1 MANPVTES
9 PPVTPSDMKR
19 AYLLLTLVVVAGIV
33 PGLVAADVIGSPV
46 LDVTPSDSTVVPGE
60 ERTLELTVTNSG
72 RVREG
77 SNQNQQLNER
87 VTTARG
93 LTLSVDDEDV
103 PFSVEPETRAI
114 GTLPEGA
121 TSVGYSMTVEEDAEP
136 GTYEVPVEAEY
147 RFTNIIT
154 QPDGD
159 EITIRRD
166 TTFDVE
172 IEVEDAA
179 QLDVVDVDS
188 QARVGA
194 TGTVAVTVENIG
206 TETATDTA
214 VRLESRN
221 PAMTFGESA
230 TASRQIGAWEP
241 GERRTVEY
249 RVRTARSA
257 GSQPYTFEAV
267 AEYEDAD
274 GFSQTTRTR
283 TLAVTPLEEQ
293 TFAIESTDSAVAVG
307 DSGTVTV
314 EMRNEGPIPVTDA
327 SVALTSNSP
336 DITFAGSESATRF
349 VGAWEPGET
358 REVAYDVTATDDAD
372 TRSYSLSAQV
382 TYQDREGDTGTAP
395 ARSLGVVPEPEQS
408 FAIEDLSGNLRVGDD
423 GTLEGTVRNT
433 GDLDVRNAVV
443 VFETDRPTV
452 TAIERE
458 TAVGDLAAGESAQF
472 SLPVEISESAEAGPQ
487 QYSLAVQYR
496 NQDGDRRT
504 SDTIDVRQDVGPDV
518 KKFSLETSGAS
529 VSPGSGTTLEITVT
543 NDGDERYTDISANM
557 FADSPMSVND
567 DEAFIS
573 GLEPGESETIQFS
586 VGAKGSAL
594 SKNYPVS
601 VDFQYDE
608 PDGDTKL
615 SDTYRIPVSV
625 EESDDG
631 GGLPLIPIVV
641 LLVVLGGGVYLYRR
655 YEG

>member
-1 MANPVTES
+1 
-9 PPVTPSDMKR
+9 MKR

-33 PGLVAADVIGSPV
+33 PGLVAADVIGSPD
-46 LDVTPSDSTVVPGE
+46 LNVTPSDSTVVPGE

-72 RVREG
+72 RVLEG
-77 SNQNQQLNER
+77 SNQNPQLNDR

-93 LTLSVDDEDV
+93 LTVSVDDADV
-103 PFSVEPETRAI
+103 PISVEPETRPI

-121 TSVGYSMTVEEDAEP
+121 TAVDYTMSVDEDADP
-136 GTYEVPVEAEY
+136 GTYEVPVTTEY

-159 EITIRRD
+159 EITLTRE

-206 TETATDTA
+206 TETATDTT

-221 PAMTFGESA
+221 SAMTFGESA

-249 RVRTARSA
+249 RVRTDQSG
-257 GSQPYTFEAV
+257 GSQPYTFDVTAQ
-267 AEYEDAD
+267 YEDAE
-274 GFSQTTRTR
+274 GFTQTTRTES
-283 TLAVTPLEEQ
+283 LAVTPLEEQ

-358 REVAYDVTATDDAD
+358 RTVAYEVTATDDAD

-382 TYQDREGDTGTAP
+382 TYLDREGDTGTAP

-408 FAIEDLSGNLRVGDD
+408 FAVEDLSSNLRVGDE

-443 VFETDRPTV
+443 VFESDRPTV
-452 TAIERE
+452 TAIERQ
-458 TAVGDLAAGESAQF
+458 TAVGDLAAGESTQF
-472 SLPVEISESAEAGPQ
+472 SLPIEISESAEAGPQ
-487 QYSLAVQYR
+487 QYSLVVQYTNR
-496 NQDGDRRT
+496 DGDQRT
-504 SDTIDVRQDVGPDV
+504 SDTIDVRQEVGPDA
-518 KKFSLETSGAS
+518 KKFALETSGAS
-529 VSPGSGTTLEITVT
+529 VSSGSGTTLEITVT
-543 NDGDERYTDISANM
+543 NDGEERYTDISANM

-573 GLEPGESETIQFS
+573 ELAPGESETIQFS
-586 VGAKGSAL
+586 VGAEGSAL
-594 SKNYPVS
+594 AKNYPVS
-601 VDFQYDE
+601 LDFQYDE

-615 SDTYRIPVSV
+615 SDTYRIPVAV
-625 EESDDG
+625 EESDG

-641 LLVVLGGGVYLYRR
+641 LLVVLGGGGIYLYRR

>member
-1 MANPVTES
+1 
-9 PPVTPSDMKR
+9 MKR
-19 AYLLLTLVVVAGIV
+19 IHLLIVLVIMMGIV

-46 LDVTPSDSTVVPGE
+46 LDVTPSDSSVVPGE

-72 RVREG
+72 RVRDG
-77 SNQNQQLNER
+77 SNQNPGLNDR

-93 LTLSVDDEDV
+93 LTVTVDDADV
-103 PFSVEPETRAI
+103 PISVEPETRAI

-121 TSVGYSMTVEEDAEP
+121 TAVSYTMTVEEDAEP

-159 EITIRRD
+159 EITLTRD

-172 IEVEDAA
+172 LEVEDAA
-179 QLDVVDVDS
+179 QLEVVDVDS

-206 TETATDTA
+206 TETASATA

-267 AEYEDAD
+267 AEYEDSD
-274 GFSQTTRTR
+274 GFTQTTRTES
-283 TLAVTPLEEQ
+283 LAVTPREEQ
-293 TFAIESTDSAVAVG
+293 TFAIESTESTVAVG

-314 EMRNEGPIPVTDA
+314 EMRNAGPIPVTDA

-358 REVAYDVTATDDAD
+358 RTVAYEVTATDDAD

-408 FAIEDLSGNLRVGDD
+408 FAIEDLSANLRVGDD

-452 TAIERE
+452 TALE
-458 TAVGDLAAGESAQF
+458 TEAAVGDLEAGESAAF
-472 SLPVEISESAEAGPQ
+472 SLPIEISESAEAGPQ
-487 QYSLAVQYR
+487 QYSLVVQYR
-496 NQDGDRRT
+496 NQDGDQRT
-504 SDTIDVRQDVGPDV
+504 SDSIDVRQEVGPDA
-518 KKFSLETSGAS
+518 KKFGLETSGAT
-529 VSPGSGTTLEITVT
+529 VKPGSGTALEVTVT
-543 NDGDERYTDISANM
+543 NRGDERFSDLSVKM
-557 FADSPMSVND
+557 FTDSPMSADD

-573 GLEPGESETIQFS
+573 DLAPGESETIRFS
-586 VGAKGSAL
+586 VGAEGSAL
-594 SKNYPVS
+594 AKNYPVS
-601 VDFQYDE
+601 LDFQYDD

-615 SDTYRIPVSV
+615 SDTYRIPVTV
-625 EESDDG
+625 EQSENG
-631 GGLPLIPIVV
+631 GPSILLIGGALLGVV
-641 LLVVLGGGVYLYRR
+641 GAGTYLYRR
-655 YEG
+655 HRG